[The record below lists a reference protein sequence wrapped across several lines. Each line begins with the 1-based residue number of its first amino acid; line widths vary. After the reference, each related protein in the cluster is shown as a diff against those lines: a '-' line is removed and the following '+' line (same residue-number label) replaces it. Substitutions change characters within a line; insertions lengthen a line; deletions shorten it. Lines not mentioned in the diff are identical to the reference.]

1 MRTLPAGRNRPAGTR
16 PAEGRAGG
24 GASTGAPTGA
34 ARRRRPV
41 RPGRIALNAC
51 AAAVLAVM
59 AFPVYWMFATA
70 FRPTA
75 EIQAG
80 TPGLW
85 PAHPTLEHFAT
96 AVAADG
102 FWTFW
107 RNSLA
112 VTAAAVLLA
121 LAVALLS
128 AVAVARMRWRGR
140 GPFIV
145 MVFAAQMAPWEA
157 LLVPMFVI
165 ARDTGLLDSLAMLTG
180 VYFMITLPF
189 TIVTLRGFLAA
200 VPAELEEAA
209 LVDGCTR
216 PAAFRKVVFPLLAPG
231 LMATSLFGFVTAWN
245 EFAFVNVLIIKDQD
259 KRTLPVWLSSFRDV
273 FGTDWG
279 ATMAAATLFALPV
292 LVVFLFLQ
300 RRVGAGLTAGAV
312 KG

>member
-1 MRTLPAGRNRPAGTR
+1 MRSREAASDAREIVPGARRTTAGTR
-16 PAEGRAGG
+16 RTAADAHRIAYG
-24 GASTGAPTGA
+24 
-34 ARRRRPV
+34 ARRGV
-41 RPGRIALNAC
+41 LNV
-51 AAAVLAVM
+51 AAATVLAVM
-59 AFPVYWMFATA
+59 IFPVYWMFATA
-70 FRPTA
+70 FKPTA
-75 EIQAG
+75 EIQNE

-96 AVAADG
+96 AVGADG

-112 VTAAAVLLA
+112 VTGAAVLLA
-121 LAVALLS
+121 LVVALLS
-128 AVAVARMRWRGR
+128 AFAVARMRWRGR

-145 MVFAAQMAPWEA
+145 MIFAAQMAPWEA

-165 ARDTGLLDSLAMLTG
+165 ARDAELLDSLAMLTG
-180 VYFMITLPF
+180 VYFMVTLPF

-200 VPAELEEAA
+200 VPAEVEEAA

-216 PAAFRKVVFPLLAPG
+216 FAAFRRVIFPLLAPG
-231 LMATSLFGFVTAWN
+231 LMATSLFGFITAWN

-292 LVVFLFLQ
+292 LVLFLFLQ
-300 RRVGAGLTAGAV
+300 RRVGAGMISGAV

>member
-1 MRTLPAGRNRPAGTR
+1 MSAR
-16 PAEGRAGG
+16 GG
-24 GASTGAPTGA
+24 GRKPR
-34 ARRRRPV
+34 AR
-41 RPGRIALNAC
+41 GIALNA
-51 AAAVLAVM
+51 AAATVLIVM
-59 AFPVYWMFATA
+59 IFPVYWMFATA
-70 FRPTA
+70 FKPTA
-75 EIQAG
+75 EIQSE

-96 AVAADG
+96 AVSADG

-107 RNSLA
+107 RNSLL
-112 VTAAAVLLA
+112 VTGGAVLLA
-121 LAVALLS
+121 LVVALLS
-128 AVAVARMRWRGR
+128 AFAVARMRWRGR
-140 GPFIV
+140 GAFIV

-157 LLVPMFVI
+157 LLVPMFII
-165 ARDTGLLDSLAMLTG
+165 ARDTDLLDSLAMLTG

-200 VPAELEEAA
+200 IPTEVEEAA

-216 PAAFRKVVFPLLAPG
+216 LAAFRRVVFPLLAPG
-231 LMATSLFGFVTAWN
+231 LMATSLFGFITAWN

-292 LVVFLFLQ
+292 LVLFLFLQ
-300 RRVGAGLTAGAV
+300 RRVGAGMIAGAV

>member
-1 MRTLPAGRNRPAGTR
+1 M
-16 PAEGRAGG
+16 RAGG
-24 GASTGAPTGA
+24 
-34 ARRRRPV
+34 
-41 RPGRIALNAC
+41 IALNAA
-51 AAAVLAVM
+51 AAAVLVVM
-59 AFPVYWMFATA
+59 IFPVYWMFATA
-70 FRPTA
+70 FKPAA
-75 EIQAG
+75 EIQAE
-80 TPGLW
+80 TPSLW
-85 PAHPTLEHFAT
+85 PAHPTLEHFAA
-96 AVAADG
+96 AVGADG

-112 VTAAAVLLA
+112 VTGAAVLLA
-121 LAVALLS
+121 LAVSLLS
-128 AVAVARMRWRGR
+128 AFAVARMRWRGR
-140 GPFIV
+140 GAFIV

-157 LLVPMFVI
+157 LLVPMFII
-165 ARDTGLLDSLAMLTG
+165 ARDTELLDSLAMLTG

-200 VPAELEEAA
+200 IPVEVEEAA

-216 PAAFRKVVFPLLAPG
+216 PAAFRRVVFPLLAPG
-231 LMATSLFGFVTAWN
+231 LMATSLFGFITAWN

-292 LVVFLFLQ
+292 LLVFLFLQ
-300 RRVGAGLTAGAV
+300 RRVGAGMITGAV